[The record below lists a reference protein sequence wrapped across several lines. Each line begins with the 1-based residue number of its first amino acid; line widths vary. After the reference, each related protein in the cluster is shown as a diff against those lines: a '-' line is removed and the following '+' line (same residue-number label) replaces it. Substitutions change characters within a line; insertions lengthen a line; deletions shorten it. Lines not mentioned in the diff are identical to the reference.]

1 MLTVEKERLEDKA
14 LIKVSGALD
23 LGTAE
28 AFKQQLLP
36 LLLGEREV
44 IFNFCGVKFIDS
56 TGVGAVLDFIEEMAL
71 LGVTVISWE
80 IGTAL
85 FEILQL
91 LGMIVPA
98 EQGWLLKAA
107 GKGIPLALVCC
118 DQL

>member
-1 MLTVEKERLEDKA
+1 MLKVEKERLEDKA

-28 AFKQQLLP
+28 AFKQQLIP

-44 IFNFCGVKFIDS
+44 VFNFCGVKFIDS
-56 TGVGAVLDFIEEMAL
+56 TGVGAVLDFLEEMAL
-71 LGVTVISWE
+71 LGVTVTGWE
-80 IGTAL
+80 IGTSL

-91 LGMIVPA
+91 LGMVEPA
-98 EQGWLLKAA
+98 EQGWLLKASNRE
-107 GKGIPLALVCC
+107 IPLALVCR